1 MRLNDLSK
9 HLGRLLARK
18 KLTLTVA
25 ESCTGGMVGGAITSI
40 PGSSSYFRG
49 GVIAYDNEVKRR
61 LLRVPARVLD
71 RSGAVS
77 AGTVIAMARGAQKL
91 LAADCAIAVSGVAG
105 PGGGTK
111 EKPVGLVFIGIAVKN
126 RARAFAERF
135 GGTREQIREKTVKQ
149 ALMRCI
155 EALTLAM
162 NEKSLR

>member
-1 MRLNDLSK
+1 MNCTILSRRLGLSLTEK
-9 HLGRLLARK
+9 N
-18 KLTLTVA
+18 LTLAVA

-77 AGTVIAMARGAQKL
+77 AGTVISMARGAQKL

-126 RARAFAERF
+126 RARAFKERF
-135 GGTREQIREKTVKQ
+135 KGTRAHLREQTVKR
-149 ALMRCI
+149 ALELLI
-155 EALTLAM
+155 EALALG
-162 NEKSLR
+162 R